1 MLGNKEVMAKNISK
15 YMKMSNMSRRDLSEK
30 LDVAYTT
37 VTDWINAKNYP
48 RIDKIEM
55 MANMWGV
62 QKSDLVEDGQL
73 VNNNHVVTPT
83 INIPVVNSVSAGMP
97 TYNETDV
104 IDYISVMN
112 TSIKNDKE
120 YFGLI
125 VSGDSMD
132 LEFKDGDI
140 VVVEKDAQ
148 VENGDIAVVAVNGY
162 DATVKRIKRDY
173 DKNIIMLMPES
184 TNREHE
190 TQIYSMNDDV
200 HIIGKVVGMNRSY

>member
-30 LDVAYTT
+30 LNVAYTT
-37 VTDWINAKNYP
+37 VTDWVNGVSYP

-55 MANMWGV
+55 MSNLWDI
-62 QKSDLVEDGQL
+62 QKSDLVEDGTRI
-73 VNNNHVVTPT
+73 VHNVTPT

-104 IDYISVMN
+104 IDYIAVMN

-162 DATVKRIKRDY
+162 DATVKRIKKDY
-173 DKNIIMLMPES
+173 DKNVLILLPES
-184 TNREHE
+184 SNREH
-190 TQIYSMNDDV
+190 QAQVYSMNDDV

>member
-1 MLGNKEVMAKNISK
+1 MLGNKEVMAKNINK
-15 YMKMSNMSRRDLSEK
+15 YMKKSNMTRKDLSKK
-30 LDVAYTT
+30 LGVGYTT
-37 VTDWINAKNYP
+37 VTDWVNGVSYP

-55 MANMWGV
+55 MSNLWNI
-62 QKSDLVEDGQL
+62 QKSDLVEDSTRI
-73 VNNNHVVTPT
+73 VHDVTPT

-173 DKNIIMLMPES
+173 DRNIIMLIPES

>member
-1 MLGNKEVMAKNISK
+1 MLGNKEVMAKNINK
-15 YMKMSNMSRRDLSEK
+15 HMKKSNMTRKDLSKK
-30 LDVAYTT
+30 LGVGYTT
-37 VTDWINAKNYP
+37 VTDWVNGVSYP

-55 MANMWGV
+55 MSNLWNI
-62 QKSDLVEDGQL
+62 QKSDLVEDSTRI
-73 VNNNHVVTPT
+73 VHDVTPT

-148 VENGDIAVVAVNGY
+148 VENGEIAVVAVNGY